1 MSYINKLDLLFEANE
16 GPSRRDFN
24 KSVLGTALST
34 AMPININASPVS
46 AGVEAV
52 RSGGRYTFPLMGD
65 LINKCV
71 KEIPLMKQI
80 AMIPLQ
86 TRKEVLKR
94 YWGSG
99 EEGTW
104 NAANSLL
111 PADKRPK
118 QVITDNP
125 IVKAVKAG
133 LLAHDGKDIKDFSA
147 SDSDFTRH
155 IFGYYMHDG
164 SDGFS
169 NKQISAI
176 IDLLIKK
183 AGGTDAFAKLYLSDW
198 INYSTDEPVTIG
210 IEIFQEFCKSQPS
223 LRNLVKNFAGKSIEE
238 KVKMCHEKGFIS
250 DEDMVTAE
258 EELQEKKEIEE
269 EERADLENQKI
280 EDLNNRSDDEALN
293 SWENE
298 GGALRPL
305 DEAIRRLLNVIY

>member
-1 MSYINKLDLLFEANE
+1 MSYINELDLLFEANE

-34 AMPININASPVS
+34 AIPININASPVS

-52 RSGGRYTFPLMGD
+52 RSGGRYTFPLIGN

-71 KEIPLMKQI
+71 KEIPLMKHI

-86 TRKEVLKR
+86 TRQEILKR

-99 EEGTW
+99 EEGSW
-104 NAANSLL
+104 NFANSILQ
-111 PADKRPK
+111 ADKRPK
-118 QVITDNP
+118 QIITDNP
-125 IVKAVKAG
+125 IINAVKSG
-133 LLAHDGKDIKDFSA
+133 LLTHDGKDIKDFSD

-155 IFGYYMHDG
+155 IFGYAMHDG
-164 SDGFS
+164 SDGFTD
-169 NKQISAI
+169 KQISPI

-210 IEIFQEFCKSQPS
+210 IEIFKEFCQSQPS
-223 LRNLVKNFAGKSIEE
+223 LRKLVKNFAGKSIED

-250 DEDMVTAE
+250 DEDVATAE
-258 EELQEKKEIEE
+258 EEIQEKKEIEE
-269 EERADLENQKI
+269 EEGANFESQKI
-280 EDLNNRSDDEALN
+280 ADFNSRSDDEALN

-298 GGALRPL
+298 GGALGPL
-305 DEAIRRLLNVIY
+305 DEAIRRILNVIY